1 MLPGPLNLPAAP
13 TGEAASI
20 ARYARLQRLA
30 GPSPT
35 YPTTLLHSSSHLLVC
50 AAGVRKLGP
59 RMNKKKT
66 TSRAATAAGQ
76 LRDTINAHAASICIG
91 HWKLHMDGVE
101 THLAPERS
109 PTEPNESH
117 ITPLAAAASPP
128 DRNLPGSPI
137 IHTTPC

>member
-59 RMNKKKT
+59 RLNKKT

-76 LRDTINAHAASICIG
+76 LRDTINPRAACI
-91 HWKLHMDGVE
+91 LVS
-101 THLAPERS
+101 L
-109 PTEPNESH
+109 
-117 ITPLAAAASPP
+117 
-128 DRNLPGSPI
+128 
-137 IHTTPC
+137 